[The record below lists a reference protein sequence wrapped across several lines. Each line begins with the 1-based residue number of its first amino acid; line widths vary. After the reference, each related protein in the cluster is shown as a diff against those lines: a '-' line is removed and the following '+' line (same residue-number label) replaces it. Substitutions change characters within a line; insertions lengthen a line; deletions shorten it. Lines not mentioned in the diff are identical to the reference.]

1 MFEEIL
7 DWVKVLKS
15 NKCLDIQLN
24 EQDIRSYLEKYKD
37 NPDWKLYYKNLLE
50 RLPRKKEPCPSIKNE
65 LEDVIDRG
73 SLVEIDMADLDD

>member
-37 NPDWKLYYKNLLE
+37 NPDWELYYKNLLE
-50 RLPRKKEPCPSIKNE
+50 RLPRKQEPCPSIKNE
-65 LEDVIDRG
+65 LEDAIDRG
-73 SLVEIDMADLDD
+73 SLVEINMADLDD